1 MIGSLRGSVF
11 EKNATEALIDVN
23 GVGYR
28 VTLSLLSLSKL
39 PELEGQVSLRIRTV
53 VREDAFDLYGFLSR
67 AEEELF
73 LLLTSVSH
81 VGPKMAIAVL
91 SGLELDDL
99 LGALSKGDVA
109 RLTKIQGV
117 GKKTAERLVL
127 ELKDKVKLIAP
138 EGAANKPGLTK
149 AYQAGSAPKSDLV
162 SALVNLGYKE
172 SQADSAAQLVSQRVA
187 VEASFEVQFREA
199 LKVLRTGGAP

>member
-1 MIGSLRGSVF
+1 MIAFLKGLVF
-11 EKNATEALIDVN
+11 EKNLGDVVIDVN

-28 VTLSLLSLSKL
+28 VGLSLLTLARM
-39 PELEGQVSLRIRTV
+39 PENGQPVSLRIRTV

-81 VGPKMAIAVL
+81 VGPKLAINVL
-91 SGLELDDL
+91 SGLEVEELTT
-99 LGALSKGDVA
+99 AIARGDVA
-109 RLTKIQGV
+109 RLTKIHGV

-127 ELKDKVKLIAP
+127 ELKEKVKLLVV
-138 EGAANKPGLTK
+138 EGAPTASGKKPMK
-149 AYQAGSAPKSDLV
+149 PASAASDLI

-172 SQADSAAQLVSQRVA
+172 AQAEQAAELAQERA
-187 VEASFEVQFREA
+187 GADAPFELLFRES
-199 LKVLRTGGAP
+199 LKSLRG